1 MDQWCSTLP
10 TGTIGRPKAR
20 RKKKLQLKEVKKMA
34 KDAGSFIMKQQK
46 VVVVNGKETAVT
58 SIYLTIVAS
67 QGNNCR
73 VEKIK

>member
-1 MDQWCSTLP
+1 
-10 TGTIGRPKAR
+10 
-20 RKKKLQLKEVKKMA
+20 MA

-46 VVVVNGKETAVT
+46 VVVVNGKETAIT

-73 VEKIK
+73 VEKIKLSNLGKDN